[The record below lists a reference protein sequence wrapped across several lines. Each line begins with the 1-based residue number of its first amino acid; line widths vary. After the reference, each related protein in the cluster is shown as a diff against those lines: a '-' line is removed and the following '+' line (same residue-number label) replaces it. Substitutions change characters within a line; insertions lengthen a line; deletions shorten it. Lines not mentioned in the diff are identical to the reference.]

1 MAENSQDSRP
11 RNPADHLKEYR
22 FVPGQSGNSGGRP
35 KGLALLVRTGT
46 KDGLELVEF
55 WLDVMR
61 ANPDGPYAKA
71 KLEVRLK
78 ASELLAERGFGKVE
92 VTVDEEANAP
102 RTVRVVAS

>member
-1 MAENSQDSRP
+1 MAEESDSKPPNSSKPWLFQ
-11 RNPADHLKEYR
+11 
-22 FVPGQSGNSGGRP
+22 PGVSGNPGGRTR
-35 KGLALLVRTGT
+35 GLALLVRTGT
-46 KDGLELVEF
+46 KDGRELVEF

>member
-1 MAENSQDSRP
+1 MKPTLWKAGAPSP
-11 RNPADHLKEYR
+11 NP
-22 FVPGQSGNSGGRP
+22 GGRP
-35 KGLALLVRTGT
+35 RGLALLVRTGT
-46 KDGLELVEF
+46 KNGLELVEF

>member
-1 MAENSQDSRP
+1 MAEESESNSDNRKPWLFKQG
-11 RNPADHLKEYR
+11 E
-22 FVPGQSGNSGGRP
+22 SGNPGGRP

-46 KDGLELVEF
+46 KNGLELVEF

-102 RTVRVVAS
+102 RTVRVVAG